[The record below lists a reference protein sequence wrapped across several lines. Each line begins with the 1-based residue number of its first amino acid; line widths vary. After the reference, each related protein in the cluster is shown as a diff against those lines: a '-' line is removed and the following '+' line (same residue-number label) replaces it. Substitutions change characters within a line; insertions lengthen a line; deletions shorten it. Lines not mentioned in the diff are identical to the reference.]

1 GNVYRNNTLYGNTNF
16 NPSANSIV
24 ENNKIYA
31 TTNIAANT
39 TVDGN
44 TFKNV
49 AISGTNTTFANN
61 IVTGTVTVSGN
72 ENTIVDNTVMA
83 TSSEYAIDLKST
95 VNNTVTDNLLYAS
108 ELAGDA
114 AVKHG
119 NENNTI
125 SHNYPFES
133 VLIVEADDITV
144 GQDAIVNIRFSESVE
159 GTVEVILNG
168 KKYDVDVIDGKG
180 QLNVSDLSA
189 NKYTVGVYFS
199 GDLKYSPIENSTDF
213 TVEKL
218 DAQVNVTVPSE
229 VEAGEEVAID
239 IAIPGATGNVSVFV
253 DDVEAVV
260 ALDENGTAQFIIPSA
275 EPGEHSVVVVY
286 SGDDTHAVASN
297 TVQFTVDPEFYMD
310 IDADAIYGEDAI
322 VEINLPEDA
331 TGNLTVTI
339 GNETYIVPVED
350 GYASVEIPD
359 LAYGE
364 HNITVAYSGDDKY
377 KAASKESTID
387 VQPDIEIPDE
397 IDFNDEDEISIT
409 LPEDA
414 TGNLTVSV
422 DGVETT
428 VPVVNGTASVPLGN
442 LTPGDHNISVSYSGD
457 EKYDSAS
464 AEKSLSVVPG
474 IEIPEDITTGDDDS
488 ISIDL
493 PADAT
498 GNLTVSVDGV
508 ETTVPV
514 VNGTASVPLGEL
526 SAGDHNITV
535 SYSGDSKY
543 AAYSKSVTAAVAKVK
558 PTIDVTVPANA
569 QEGKVVSITI
579 ALPDDA
585 TGTVFVDIDGNGYY
599 TNVNGTTV
607 LKISGLTGGDKN
619 ITYRYTGDDKYEE
632 ASGNL
637 SAFILFKPKLTGS
650 KNFAMQY
657 FDGSKYKVR
666 AWGTDGKVAA
676 GEVVTITLNKKTYKV
691 KTNKNGVAA
700 LKIPNTVKP
709 TKKYTIT
716 AQYKTAKVSNKI
728 GVKQILKASNKNVK
742 KSAKKLVLSAALN
755 KVKGKYLKGKVIKF
769 KFNGKTY
776 KAKTNKKGVAKVT
789 IKKNVINKL
798 KAGKKYTVKITYYKD
813 TISKKVTVKR

>member
-1 GNVYRNNTLYGNTNF
+1 M
-16 NPSANSIV
+16 
-24 ENNKIYA
+24 
-31 TTNIAANT
+31 
-39 TVDGN
+39 GN
-44 TFKNV
+44 TFQNV
-49 AISGTNTTFANN
+49 AISGTNTTFTNN
-61 IVTGTVTVSGN
+61 DVTGTVTVSGN
-72 ENTIVDNTVMA
+72 ENTIKDNNII
-83 TSSEYAIDLKST
+83 SSGEYAVDLKST
-95 VNNTVTDNLLYAS
+95 VNNIVTDNVLYAS
-108 ELAGDA
+108 ELVSDA
-114 AVKHG
+114 AVKYD

-125 SHNYPFES
+125 NHNYPLES
-133 VLIVEADDITV
+133 ALIVEADDITV
-144 GQDAIVNIRFSESVE
+144 GQDAIVNIRFNESVE

-168 KKYDVDVIDGKG
+168 KKYDVDVTEGKG
-180 QLNVSDLSA
+180 QLKVSDLSA
-189 NKYTVGVYFS
+189 SKYTVGVYFN
-199 GDLKYSPIENSTDF
+199 GDLKYGPIENSTDF

-218 DAQVNVTVPSE
+218 DTQVNVTAPSD
-229 VEAGEEVAID
+229 VEAGEDVAID

-253 DDVEAVV
+253 DDVETVV
-260 ALDENGTAQFIIPSA
+260 ALDENGTAQFIIPAA
-275 EPGEHSVVVVY
+275 EPGEHNVVVVY

-339 GNETYIVPVED
+339 GNETYTVPVED

-397 IDFNDEDEISIT
+397 IGFNDEDEISIT

-457 EKYDSAS
+457 DKYDSAS

-579 ALPDDA
+579 TLPDDA

-619 ITYRYTGDDKYEE
+619 ITYRYTGDNKYEE

-637 SAFILFKPKLTGS
+637 SAFILFKPKLTGN

-691 KTNKNGVAA
+691 KTNKNGVAS

-728 GVKQILKASNKNVK
+728 GVKQILKASNKKVK

-789 IKKNVINKL
+789 IKKNVIKKL

-813 TISKKVTVKR
+813 TISKKVTVKK

>member
-1 GNVYRNNTLYGNTNF
+1 TLYGNTNF

-39 TVDGN
+39 TVVGN

-49 AISGTNTTFANN
+49 AISGTNTTFTNN

-72 ENTIVDNTVMA
+72 KNTIVDNAIEA

-114 AVKHG
+114 AVKHD

-133 VLIVEADDITV
+133 VLIVEVEDITV
-144 GQDAIVNIRFSESVE
+144 GQDAIVNIRFNESVE

-168 KKYDVDVIDGKG
+168 KKYDVDVIEGKG

-189 NKYTVGVYFS
+189 NKYTVGVYFN

-218 DAQVNVTVPSE
+218 DTQVNVTVPSD
-229 VEAGEEVAID
+229 VEAGAEVAID

-253 DDVEAVV
+253 DEVEAVV

-286 SGDDTHAVASN
+286 SGDDSHAAASN
-297 TVQFTVDPEFYMD
+297 TVKFTVDPEFYMD

-339 GNETYIVPVED
+339 GNETYTVPVED

-422 DGVETT
+422 DGVETV
-428 VPVVNGTASVPLGN
+428 VPVVNGTASVSLEN
-442 LTPGDHNISVSYSGD
+442 LTPGDHKISVLYSGD
-457 EKYDSAS
+457 DKYDSAS
-464 AEKSLSVVPG
+464 AEKSLSVVPA
-474 IEIPEDITTGDDDS
+474 IEIPEKITTEDDDS

-508 ETTVPV
+508 ETVVPV
-514 VNGTASVPLGEL
+514 VNGTASVSLGEL
-526 SAGDHNITV
+526 SAGDHNISV
-535 SYSGDSKY
+535 SYSGDGKY
-543 AAYSKSVTAAVAKVK
+543 SAYSKSVTASVAKAK
-558 PTIDVTVPANA
+558 PTINVTVPSDA

-579 ALPDDA
+579 TLPDDA
-585 TGTVFVDIDGNGYY
+585 TGTVFVDIGGNGYY
-599 TNVNGTTV
+599 THVNGTTV
-607 LKISGLTGGDKN
+607 LNISGLTGGDKN
-619 ITYRYTGDDKYEE
+619 ITYRYTGDNKYEE

-637 SAFILFKPKLTGS
+637 SAFILFKPKLTNS
-650 KNFAMQY
+650 KNFAMYY
-657 FDGSKYKVR
+657 FDGSKFTVR
-666 AWGTDGKVAA
+666 AWGIDGKVAA
-676 GEVVTITLNKKTYKV
+676 GEIVTITLNKKTYKV
-691 KTNKNGVAA
+691 KTNKNGVAS

-716 AQYKTAKVSNKI
+716 AQYKTAKVSKKI
-728 GVKQILKASNKNVK
+728 TVRQILKASNKNVK
-742 KSAKKLVLSAALN
+742 KSAKKLVLSATLK

-798 KAGKKYTVKITYYKD
+798 KVGKKYTVKISYYKD